1 MAFSTQVKGELA
13 RYMPEKRCCQLTELG
28 AILALEGRGVRSEA
42 GWDVEVTLTNTAAA
56 RKAFLLFKQLLG
68 PRPVQL
74 GKAGKVAGRPSYV
87 VRIPSPTEQELEVL
101 RSARRQVGAGGMTS
115 PERVCCSRAVVRA
128 ALLCRGS
135 FADPARQNHV
145 EMQLDEASIS
155 AGEGTFARLGITVG
169 RMTRRGEPVL
179 YLKDGD
185 SIVDLLQQTGAHQAL
200 LQYENV
206 RIAKDVRN
214 SINRLVNC
222 ETANVDKTVSAAIA
236 QLDAIR
242 KIDPGGA
249 SSPSDRSYR
258 KWPYSGRH
266 PYATAGACRN
276 DRSASKPVHGAVSS
290 GPPDENSGRFARPW
304 QRLGRRIGDKTRK
317 KQRCSLQGGPGVPL
331 AGHYFA
337 VWDAV
342 YPNARRVG

>member
-1 MAFSTQVKGELA
+1 VAFSTQVKGELA

-155 AGEGTFARLGITVG
+155 AVEGTFARLGITVG

-242 KIDPGGA
+242 KIDARRGLQSLGPKLQEVA
-249 SSPSDRSYR
+249 VLRA
-258 KWPYSGRH
+258 RH
-266 PYATAGACRN
+266 PYATLQELAEMTDPPVSRSTVRYRLARLMKIAEDLPDRGSDSAG
-276 DRSASKPVHGAVSS
+276 
-290 GPPDENSGRFARPW
+290 E
-304 QRLGRRIGDKTRK
+304 
-317 KQRCSLQGGPGVPL
+317 
-331 AGHYFA
+331 
-337 VWDAV
+337 
-342 YPNARRVG
+342 

>member
-1 MAFSTQVKGELA
+1 
-13 RYMPEKRCCQLTELG
+13 MPEKRCCQLTELG

-155 AGEGTFARLGITVG
+155 AVEGTFARLGITAG

-242 KIDPGGA
+242 KIDARRGLQSLGPKLQEVA
-249 SSPSDRSYR
+249 VLRA
-258 KWPYSGRH
+258 RH
-266 PYATAGACRN
+266 PYATLQELAEMTDPPVSRSTVRYRLARLMKIAEDLPDRGSDSAG
-276 DRSASKPVHGAVSS
+276 
-290 GPPDENSGRFARPW
+290 E
-304 QRLGRRIGDKTRK
+304 
-317 KQRCSLQGGPGVPL
+317 
-331 AGHYFA
+331 
-337 VWDAV
+337 
-342 YPNARRVG
+342 

>member
-28 AILALEGRGVRSEA
+28 TILALEGRGVRSEA

-155 AGEGTFARLGITVG
+155 AVEGTFARLGITVG

-242 KIDPGGA
+242 KIDARRGLQSLGPKLQEVA
-249 SSPSDRSYR
+249 VLRA
-258 KWPYSGRH
+258 RH
-266 PYATAGACRN
+266 PYATLQELAEMTDPPVSRSTVRYRLARLMKIAEDLPDRGSDSAG
-276 DRSASKPVHGAVSS
+276 
-290 GPPDENSGRFARPW
+290 E
-304 QRLGRRIGDKTRK
+304 
-317 KQRCSLQGGPGVPL
+317 
-331 AGHYFA
+331 
-337 VWDAV
+337 
-342 YPNARRVG
+342 

>member
-155 AGEGTFARLGITVG
+155 AVEGTFARLGITVG

-242 KIDPGGA
+242 KIDARRGLQSLGPKLQEVA
-249 SSPSDRSYR
+249 VLRA
-258 KWPYSGRH
+258 RH
-266 PYATAGACRN
+266 PYATLQELAEMTDPPVSRSTVRYRLARLMKIAEDLPDRGSDSAG
-276 DRSASKPVHGAVSS
+276 
-290 GPPDENSGRFARPW
+290 E
-304 QRLGRRIGDKTRK
+304 
-317 KQRCSLQGGPGVPL
+317 
-331 AGHYFA
+331 
-337 VWDAV
+337 
-342 YPNARRVG
+342 

>member
-155 AGEGTFARLGITVG
+155 AVEGTFARLGIAVG

-242 KIDPGGA
+242 KIDARRGLQSLGPKLQEVA
-249 SSPSDRSYR
+249 VLRA
-258 KWPYSGRH
+258 RH
-266 PYATAGACRN
+266 PYATLQELAEMTDPPVSRSTVRYRLARLMKIAEDLPDRGSDSAG
-276 DRSASKPVHGAVSS
+276 
-290 GPPDENSGRFARPW
+290 E
-304 QRLGRRIGDKTRK
+304 
-317 KQRCSLQGGPGVPL
+317 
-331 AGHYFA
+331 
-337 VWDAV
+337 
-342 YPNARRVG
+342 

>member
-1 MAFSTQVKGELA
+1 
-13 RYMPEKRCCQLTELG
+13 MPEKRCCQLTELG

-155 AGEGTFARLGITVG
+155 AVEGTFARLGIAVG

-242 KIDPGGA
+242 KIDARRGLQSLGPKLQEVA
-249 SSPSDRSYR
+249 VLRA
-258 KWPYSGRH
+258 RH
-266 PYATAGACRN
+266 PYATLQELAEMTDPPVSRSTVRYRLARLMKIAEDLPDRGSDSAG
-276 DRSASKPVHGAVSS
+276 
-290 GPPDENSGRFARPW
+290 E
-304 QRLGRRIGDKTRK
+304 
-317 KQRCSLQGGPGVPL
+317 
-331 AGHYFA
+331 
-337 VWDAV
+337 
-342 YPNARRVG
+342 

>member
-128 ALLCRGS
+128 ALLCRSS

-155 AGEGTFARLGITVG
+155 AVEGTFARLGITVG

-242 KIDPGGA
+242 KIDARRGLQSLGPKLQEVA
-249 SSPSDRSYR
+249 VLRA
-258 KWPYSGRH
+258 RH
-266 PYATAGACRN
+266 PYATLQELAEMTDPPVSRSTVRYRLARLMKIAEDLPDRGSDSAG
-276 DRSASKPVHGAVSS
+276 
-290 GPPDENSGRFARPW
+290 E
-304 QRLGRRIGDKTRK
+304 
-317 KQRCSLQGGPGVPL
+317 
-331 AGHYFA
+331 
-337 VWDAV
+337 
-342 YPNARRVG
+342 